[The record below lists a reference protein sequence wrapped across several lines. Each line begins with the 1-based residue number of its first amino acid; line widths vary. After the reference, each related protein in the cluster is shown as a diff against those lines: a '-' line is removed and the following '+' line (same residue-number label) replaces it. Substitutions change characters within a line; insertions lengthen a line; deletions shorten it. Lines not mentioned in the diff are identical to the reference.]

1 MNSQNLPL
9 VPFGKYKNK
18 PITRLIEDVDYL
30 EWCKKQKWFQKYPI
44 VYNICVNQ
52 TINTKNEDS
61 RTPEHNRLQ
70 NMFLDTKNQLK
81 LVNLLFGINNGKKFK
96 RNFESMILDED
107 FIKNFDSSTFKI
119 QEEPSFATQNDI
131 AIGSNGWF
139 VPEFDRKISGQ
150 SKIVFEDKYNW
161 DLVLYFVDYQS
172 VVFETKP
179 DISNLIKDE
188 KTLYDILKKYNFK
201 YSSRDR
207 ICELDA
213 LIIKTKPNYKV
224 EIEAVCKSI
233 ALLCE
238 LKPVLSDDYP
248 RVLRKMKTQI
258 ELTQKKGHGFCDDFL
273 KYYVLIIGS
282 FESSSTSKEQLI
294 EIFKQSNIRVIFTEK
309 IFGCLRNKNLIE
321 TDMNKPFH
329 KQDIEEENK
338 LLKERVK
345 ILEQELSSFIILIN
359 ELSSKNKILEQE
371 LSSKN
376 NKSKTLKDYF
386 NTK

>member
-1 MNSQNLPL
+1 MDSQNLPL
-9 VPFGKYKNK
+9 VTFGKYKNK

-30 EWCKKQKWFQKYPI
+30 EWCKKQNWFKKKYPI

-61 RTPEHNRLQ
+61 KTPEHNRLQ
-70 NMFLDTKNQLK
+70 NMFLDKKNQLK
-81 LVNLLFGINNGKKFK
+81 LVNSLFGTNIDTKFK
-96 RNFESMILDED
+96 VNFESLILDED

-119 QEEPSFATQNDI
+119 LEDVSFEGEREIVID
-131 AIGSNGWF
+131 SNGWF
-139 VPEFDRKISGQ
+139 VPDFDRIIGSE

-161 DLVLYFVDYQS
+161 DVVLYYVDYRS

-207 ICELDA
+207 ACVLDT
-213 LIIKTKPNYKV
+213 LITTKKTNYKV
-224 EIEAVCKSI
+224 EIDAVCKST
-233 ALLCE
+233 AVLCE

-248 RVLRKMKTQI
+248 CVLRKMKTQI
-258 ELTQKKGHGFCDDFL
+258 ELTKTIGNGFCDDYCL
-273 KYYVLIIGS
+273 CYVLIIGS
-282 FESSSTSKEQLI
+282 FTSSSTSKEQLI

-321 TDMNKPFH
+321 SDLNKLIH

-345 ILEQELSSFIILIN
+345 MLEQELSTI
-359 ELSSKNKILEQE
+359 
-371 LSSKN
+371 KN
-376 NKSKTLKDYF
+376 NKNKTLKDYF

>member
-1 MNSQNLPL
+1 MDAQNLPL
-9 VPFGKYKNK
+9 VTFGKYKNQ

-30 EWCKKQKWFQKYPI
+30 EWLKKQAWFKKFPI
-44 VYNICVNQ
+44 VYNICVHQ
-52 TINTKNEDS
+52 TISTNTEDS

-70 NMFLDTKNQLK
+70 NMFLDIKNQLK
-81 LVNLLFGINNGKKFK
+81 LVNLILGTNNGKKFK

-107 FIKNFDSSTFKI
+107 FIKNFDSSTFKNFDSSTFKI
-119 QEEPSFATQNDI
+119 QEESSFATQNDI

-139 VPEFDRKISGQ
+139 VPEFDRRISGQ

-161 DLVLYFVDYQS
+161 DLVLYYEDYQG

-179 DISNLIKDE
+179 DISNLIKNDE
-188 KTLYDILKKYNFK
+188 TLYDILKKYNFK
-201 YSSRDR
+201 YSSRNRVD
-207 ICELDA
+207 ELDA
-213 LIIKTKPNYKV
+213 LITKTKPNYKV

-233 ALLCE
+233 AFLCE

-248 RVLRKMKTQI
+248 CVLRKMKTQI

-273 KYYVLIIGS
+273 QCYVLIIGS

-321 TDMNKPFH
+321 SDMIKLIH
-329 KQDIEEENK
+329 KQDIEEENT

-345 ILEQELSSFIILIN
+345 MLEQELSSF
-359 ELSSKNKILEQE
+359 
-371 LSSKN
+371 KN